1 MFNRTQKRII
11 CFTLIVF
18 IIFSITFP
26 TSADNSK
33 TVLGTA
39 LYSKSA
45 ALIDGLNG
53 ELLYGKDEDIPLSMA
68 STTKIMTCITALEY
82 GDVNQYVKVSKNA
95 ASQPKVH
102 LSMKIGE
109 EYLLKDLLYSMMLES
124 HNDSS
129 VCIAEGISGSVE
141 EFTSLMN
148 NRAKELGLTNTYFIT
163 PNGLDAENS
172 EGTHH
177 TTAIELAKIMKYC
190 VKDSPKSKEFLKITQ
205 TRTYAFSDKSKQ
217 RNFSCTNHNYMF
229 DKMDGIISG
238 KTGYTSKA
246 GYCYVGALEV
256 EGRVYIVALLACG
269 WPNNKNYKWKDANL
283 LLSYGRDNFYY
294 IDINS
299 LTLPDDILNSRRV
312 IFNNKNIE
320 ETYVDVGLI
329 KTYTNKEYEIV
340 QKDDTAYI
348 LFDVEETLT
357 APIDSG
363 DVIGFVNYY
372 INDELI
378 KSYEIITKE
387 KVDPPGFT
395 YFIMKSLNIFML

>member
-1 MFNRTQKRII
+1 MFNRTKKGIL
-11 CFTLIVF
+11 CFTLIVL
-18 IIFSITFP
+18 IILSITF
-26 TSADNSK
+26 TTYADNSK
-33 TVLGTA
+33 TVLEGS

-53 ELLYGKDEDIPLSMA
+53 ELLYGKNENISLSMA

-95 ASQPKVH
+95 ANQPKVH

-141 EFTSLMN
+141 EFISLMN
-148 NRAKELGLTNTYFIT
+148 KKAKELGLNNTYFIT
-163 PNGLDAENS
+163 PNGLDAQNN

-177 TTAIELAKIMKYC
+177 TTAVDLAKTMKYC
-190 VKDSPKSKEFLKITQ
+190 VMDSTKNKEFLEITQ
-205 TRTYAFSDKSKQ
+205 TRTYSFSDKSKQ
-217 RNFSCTNHNYMF
+217 RNFNCTNHNYMF

-299 LTLPDDILNSRRV
+299 LSLPDDILNRKKV
-312 IFNNKNIE
+312 DFDNKNIE
-320 ETYVDVGLI
+320 ATYIDVALVETSSDKKY
-329 KTYTNKEYEIV
+329 YIV
-340 QKDDTAYI
+340 QEKDTAHI
-348 LFDVEETLT
+348 IIDVEERLM

-363 DVIGFVNYY
+363 VVIGNINYY
-372 INDELI
+372 VNDELV
-378 KSYEIITKE
+378 KSLEIITKE
-387 KVDPPGFT
+387 KVEIPGFK
-395 YFIMKSLNIFML
+395 YFFIKSWNVFVL